1 MESGNGGQHEG
12 EGSGTRDIDRV
23 LAAMARQ
30 SEQQAAFMLWQNQQ
44 VIAAASGTGLLERFK
59 KLFTAEFEGTVDPAD
74 AENWLKSVERVLVA
88 MGVTD
93 EQKVTLATFSLRGEA
108 LVWWEAIQRLMT
120 APLPNV
126 QPSVPQVITWTRFVK
141 AFNDQYFPEA
151 YQFEQEAA
159 FINLKREGMSV
170 PEYEAKFHAL
180 SRYAPDLVDT
190 DAKKCRRF
198 RLGLDADV
206 GAGLTSF
213 RERDY
218 ADLVDMARK
227 IGKDVERKASEREQ
241 YKKSRTETGQGSQAS
256 KSGGYY
262 KGESEFQHLKG
273 QSGFKQP
280 SGQGVSRQ
288 SMGKESGSS
297 GGAGSYQCFRCGA
310 PGHRVRDCPETKR
323 EIRCFN
329 CGEMGHI
336 AAQCTRPR
344 VPTSSS
350 AGSASIGR
358 GTSSVGR
365 DGSTGSFTT
374 PGRVFAMI
382 RQKDHATSE
391 AVEGTF
397 MVLGINVMF

>member
-126 QPSVPQVITWTRFVK
+126 QPPVSQVITWTR
-141 AFNDQYFPEA
+141 Y
-151 YQFEQEAA
+151 
-159 FINLKREGMSV
+159 
-170 PEYEAKFHAL
+170 EYEAKFHAL

-297 GGAGSYQCFRCGA
+297 RGAGSYQCFRCGA

-382 RQKDHATSE
+382 RQKDHATPE
-391 AVEGTF
+391 AVEGTLVGTWLWRF
-397 MVLGINVMF
+397 GGCRDMAFEQS